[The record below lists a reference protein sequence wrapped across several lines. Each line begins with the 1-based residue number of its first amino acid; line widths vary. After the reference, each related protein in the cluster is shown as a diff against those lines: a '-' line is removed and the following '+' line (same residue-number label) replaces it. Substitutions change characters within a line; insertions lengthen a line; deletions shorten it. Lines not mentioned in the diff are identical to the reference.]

1 MITDKYMHET
11 RAHHPHHLTTSPNT
25 LQTTT
30 SPDISPYTSPYT
42 SLESSSEIAAAG
54 RPLQPGGCCNLEA
67 AAADDLTAA
76 PQPDSERI
84 ERLLPASVDM
94 IGCSCAISLMS
105 VCGVMYS
112 VIDYCVIVPS
122 CDKLD
127 ESGLHDS
134 TLTLSLLFS
143 PGLTS
148 IRFLVQRWPL

>member
-1 MITDKYMHET
+1 MIADKVHVRNESIPP
-11 RAHHPHHLTTSPNT
+11 HHPTTSSNT

-30 SPDISPYTSPYT
+30 SPATSPYT
-42 SLESSSEIAAAG
+42 SLCTPHWRAA
-54 RPLQPGGCCNLEA
+54 RRLLQPGGCCNLEA

-84 ERLLPASVDM
+84 ERLLLASVDM

-112 VIDYCVIVPS
+112 VIDYCVVVPS

-143 PGLTS
+143 LGLTS